1 MKKFPKLTS
10 AFLLLLAALTLCV
23 SADGA
28 YSSKDDPLVSLSYV
42 NDVLGPE
49 IMAQVMARV
58 EKEYIKL
65 SDISKASAGSY
76 TVLAV
81 KKGQTLMAVS
91 CCEAVVLDGN
101 AVTVVTSAANQ
112 KAGAGISDLTAGSV
126 VTNGNVLPA
135 NHYLVIPKCDGR
147 GFTVTSDTANILVRG
162 EYNIT
167 G

>member
-101 AVTVVTSAANQ
+101 AVTVVHLRGKPEGGSRNIRSYRRFCRDERQCA
-112 KAGAGISDLTAGSV
+112 SDKS
-126 VTNGNVLPA
+126 LP
-135 NHYLVIPKCDGR
+135 CDTEG
-147 GFTVTSDTANILVRG
+147 
-162 EYNIT
+162 
-167 G
+167 

>member
-1 MKKFPKLTS
+1 M
-10 AFLLLLAALTLCV
+10 
-23 SADGA
+23 
-28 YSSKDDPLVSLSYV
+28 
-42 NDVLGPE
+42 
-49 IMAQVMARV
+49 
-58 EKEYIKL
+58 
-65 SDISKASAGSY
+65 
-76 TVLAV
+76 
-81 KKGQTLMAVS
+81 
-91 CCEAVVLDGN
+91 LDGN

-135 NHYLVIPKCDGR
+135 NHYLVIPKGDGR

>member
-81 KKGQTLMAVS
+81 KKGQTLMAV
-91 CCEAVVLDGN
+91 
-101 AVTVVTSAANQ
+101 TVVTSAANL

-135 NHYLVIPKCDGR
+135 NHYLVIPKGDGR

>member
-91 CCEAVVLDGN
+91 CCEVVVLD
-101 AVTVVTSAANQ
+101 
-112 KAGAGISDLTAGSV
+112 
-126 VTNGNVLPA
+126 
-135 NHYLVIPKCDGR
+135 VI
-147 GFTVTSDTANILVRG
+147 
-162 EYNIT
+162 
-167 G
+167 

>member
-1 MKKFPKLTS
+1 MRPIT
-10 AFLLLLAALTLCV
+10 AF
-23 SADGA
+23 
-28 YSSKDDPLVSLSYV
+28 
-42 NDVLGPE
+42 
-49 IMAQVMARV
+49 I
-58 EKEYIKL
+58 

-101 AVTVVTSAANQ
+101 AVTVVTSAANL

-135 NHYLVIPKCDGR
+135 NHYLVIPKGDGR